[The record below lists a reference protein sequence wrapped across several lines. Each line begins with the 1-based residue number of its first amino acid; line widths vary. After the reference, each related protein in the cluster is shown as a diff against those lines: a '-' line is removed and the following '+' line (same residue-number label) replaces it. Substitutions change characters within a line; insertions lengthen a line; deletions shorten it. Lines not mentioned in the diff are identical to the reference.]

1 MSRRRGCGD
10 PSQLCKIEK
19 LVDHDLET
27 GYLFYLV
34 KWAGWDDPEDM
45 TWEPEQNIRECR
57 YHLAQY
63 QRTLVPFSTVIPPNE
78 GTSAR

>member
-1 MSRRRGCGD
+1 MSRPRAASDRL
-10 PSQLCKIEK
+10 QLYKVEKI
-19 LVDHDLET
+19 VDHDLET

-34 KWAGWDDPEDM
+34 KWAGWDDRQDM
-45 TWEPEQNIRECR
+45 TWELEQNIRECP

-78 GTSAR
+78 GPPAR